1 MRYIR
6 KSPPPKAF
14 VEWRCANPDNFSYAD
29 IPDKESLRRALIKD
43 QGGLC
48 AYTMK
53 RITLENSHIEHFY
66 PQSGPDKT
74 KAVDYA
80 NLFACYPGSG
90 THCSFGAIAKGDRLL
105 PCGPGSRHV
114 EDRFLFGADGSITG
128 KDPEASECISILN
141 LQDPLLVEERRSVVD
156 GIIALHKRGIL
167 TIGKIESEL
176 RRLCAPEHG
185 TRLPEYCVVRE
196 RFLCKYLE
204 KLKKRSVRLKKEG
217 HDAVV

>member
-14 VEWRCANPDNFSYAD
+14 VEWRCANPGNCSYAD
-29 IPDKESLRRALIKD
+29 IPDKESLRRALIED

-66 PQSGPDKT
+66 PQSGPDKAR
-74 KAVDYA
+74 AVDYA

-90 THCSFGAIAKGDRLL
+90 VQCSFGAVAKGDRLL
-105 PCGPGSRHV
+105 PCGPGTRHV
-114 EDRFLFGADGSITG
+114 EDRFLFRADGSVVGT
-128 KDPEASECISILN
+128 DSEASECISILN

-156 GIIALHKRGIL
+156 GIIELYERGNL

-176 RRLCAPEHG
+176 RRLCAPEKG
-185 TRLPEYCVVRE
+185 ARLPEYCVVRE
-196 RFLCKYLE
+196 RFLSKCLE
-204 KLKKRSVRLKKEG
+204 KLKKRSARLKKSG
-217 HDAVV
+217 T